1 MQPIACFIVD
11 EGIATPV
18 PLTGRERHH
27 LCKDPP
33 HNARKKLSNTST
45 CKPPHVSQFLHPC
58 GTPYVIST
66 IQWKGVKVEIEFD
79 FHGLELFVCVR
90 EFLEY
95 PHKSRHCVLVITHFH
110 IVDEVWIEKG
120 TGIMEVTINQGFSL
134 FGSTRW
140 PGILKG
146 AFCKA
151 TKWQRKALMIMYTLP
166 IHGCLPLNFYAAT
179 TAFIIVQ

>member
-1 MQPIACFIVD
+1 
-11 EGIATPV
+11 
-18 PLTGRERHH
+18 
-27 LCKDPP
+27 
-33 HNARKKLSNTST
+33 
-45 CKPPHVSQFLHPC
+45 
-58 GTPYVIST
+58 
-66 IQWKGVKVEIEFD
+66 
-79 FHGLELFVCVR
+79 
-90 EFLEY
+90 
-95 PHKSRHCVLVITHFH
+95 
-110 IVDEVWIEKG
+110 VDEVWIEKG